1 VPSVPGLLIVRHGQ
15 SIWNAEGRWQGQAD
29 PPLSAEGETQART
42 AAERLA
48 SGPGGVT
55 FDLVVSS
62 DLGRAVRTA
71 DLMAAV
77 LGIDADVLVE
87 PGLREYDVGEWSGL
101 TRAEIE
107 AKWPGALEQWGRG
120 TLAAP
125 PGGEDRATL
134 DARVVRAGRRVA
146 AVAAERGAPRIL
158 AVAHGG
164 VIRALARATGRRER
178 PIGHLAGYTGTHDS
192 GCLFPDEY
200 VDLLDGRTGLAS
212 TDPDPQSL

>member
-1 VPSVPGLLIVRHGQ
+1 MPGLLIVRHGQ

-29 PPLSAEGETQART
+29 PPLSAEGEVQART
-42 AAERLA
+42 AAHRLA
-48 SGPGGVT
+48 AVPGGVT

-71 DLMAAV
+71 ELMAV
-77 LGIDADVLVE
+77 LLGVDADLVVE
-87 PGLREYDVGEWSGL
+87 PGLREYDVGEWSGR

-107 AKWPGALEQWGRG
+107 ARWPGALEQWGRG
-120 TLAAP
+120 TLTAP
-125 PGGEDRATL
+125 PGGEDRSAL

-146 AVAAERGAPRIL
+146 AVAAERRAGRIL

-164 VIRALARATGRRER
+164 VIRALARATGRPER

-192 GCLFPDEY
+192 ESLSPEEY
-200 VDLLDGRTGLAS
+200 VDLLDGRTGLAN